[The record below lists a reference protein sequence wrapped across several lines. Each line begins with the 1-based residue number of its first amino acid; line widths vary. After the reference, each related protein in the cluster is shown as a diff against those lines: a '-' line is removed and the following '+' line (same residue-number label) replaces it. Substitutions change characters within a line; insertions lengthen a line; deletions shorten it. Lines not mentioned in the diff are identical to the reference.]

1 MTAADAW
8 KRDLA
13 SWAIPQ
19 EILDNAEEK
28 PWIHPPAL
36 FQIPAVIPN
45 SLSHQRAR
53 EAMPA
58 GGSVLDIGCGG
69 GVGAFAITPPASH
82 VIGVD
87 HQQEML
93 DLFAENARE
102 RGATSE
108 TFLGMWPDLADVTP
122 VADVVTVHHVAF
134 NVGDIVP
141 FLKACD
147 SHARNRVIL
156 EVPVIHPMS
165 TMNEGWKHF
174 WDVTRPTVPVA
185 KDLIAVLDEIGIK
198 ANIEYFTGE
207 ILLDKVVDD
216 ANKYIRIRLCL
227 PASRQT
233 EVDAFISEHPQ
244 PRTRNL
250 AVIWWDK
257 PTVS

>member
-1 MTAADAW
+1 MTTAAEQW
-8 KRDLA
+8 KSDLA
-13 SWAIPQ
+13 LWAIPT
-19 EILDNAEEK
+19 EILDAAPEK

-36 FQIPAVIPN
+36 FQIPAVMPD

-53 EAMPA
+53 EAMPE

-69 GVGAFAITPPASH
+69 GIGAFAITPPAGH

-93 DLFAENARE
+93 ELFNQNAKD
-102 RGATSE
+102 RGVTSE
-108 TFLGMWPDLADVTP
+108 THLGMWPDLAPETSI
-122 VADVVTVHHVAF
+122 ADVVTVHHVAF

-147 SHARNRVIL
+147 SHARKRVVL

-165 TMNEGWKHF
+165 NMNKGWKHF
-174 WDVTRPTVPVA
+174 WNVTRPTVPVA
-185 KDLIAVLDEIGIK
+185 QDLISVLKEIGIN

-207 ILLDKVVDD
+207 ILLDKEVED

-227 PASRQT
+227 PENRQPELDQFLT
-233 EVDAFISEHPQ
+233 ENPL
-244 PRTRNL
+244 PRVREL

-257 PTVS
+257 K